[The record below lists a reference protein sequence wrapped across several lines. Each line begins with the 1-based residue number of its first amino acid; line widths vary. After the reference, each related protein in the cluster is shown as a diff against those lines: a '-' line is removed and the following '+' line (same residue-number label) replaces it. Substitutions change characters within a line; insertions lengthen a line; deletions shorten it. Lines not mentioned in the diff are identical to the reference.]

1 MINIDPILINPLLW
15 ASTILPFTYIFGKNL
30 GKRFNIK
37 SMPTIL
43 ALAISSAFAFANYLQ
58 FHNILL
64 AGQLGLW
71 ILLSA
76 IAFRIGLEIVKS
88 ILLIIFILIII
99 AGTAFIIKCSNNSAA
114 SIVKNADSISISLGG
129 VSLRFGNKDDK

>member
-15 ASTILPFTYIFGKNL
+15 ASSILPFTYIFGKNL

-37 SMPTIL
+37 YMPMIL
-43 ALAISSAFAFANYLQ
+43 TLATSSAFAFANYLQ

-76 IAFRIGLEIVKS
+76 IAFRIGLEIAKI
-88 ILLIIFILIII
+88 ILLTIFILIII
-99 AGTAFIIKCSNNSAA
+99 AGTTFIIKFGTNSAF
-114 SIVKNADSISISLGG
+114 SIVESSSSISISLGG
-129 VSLRFGNKDDK
+129 ISLRFDNKEDK